1 MRRRDQI
8 EVGSKIREIRKN
20 AGLSIKK
27 LAEACGISYLT
38 MQKIET
44 GKISPSVALLSEI
57 AYQLNYP
64 ISSFVADEPSIV
76 LVKGDEQRII
86 ESDKMNLRI
95 LAPKGTFDENVSVA
109 LGSAKKGE
117 FVGKH
122 RNEGFEMSYVIR
134 GKSIFRFGSQKYEMK
149 EGDLVYH
156 SGKEMHSVTALE
168 EPFEFLNIHFLK
180 K

>member
-122 RNEGFEMSYVIR
+122 RNEGFEMR
-134 GKSIFRFGSQKYEMK
+134 